1 MRMARQSR
9 PTVLLTR
16 PAEASE
22 RFAAQMRARFGDV
35 PVVVSPL
42 MAPAFLAPALPDAW
56 DGVILTSETGARA
69 LARLTARRGPAICV
83 GPRTAAAAAAL
94 GWQAEAVGGD
104 AEGLVAAL
112 AARGLAGRWLH
123 ARGREAAGDLAARL
137 NAAGAEVAEAV
148 VYAQVAQPLSAEARA
163 VLSAAAPVV
172 VAVFSPRSAR
182 LLAAEAGPAP
192 RAPLA
197 AVAISPAAAAPVQ
210 ALARAGLEVAPT
222 PDAAGMLEALG
233 RVLGKDGGAA
243 AAQVYS

>member
-1 MRMARQSR
+1 MSMARQSR

-22 RFAAQMRARFGDV
+22 RFAAELRARFGPVD
-35 PVVVSPL
+35 VVVSPL
-42 MAPAFLAPALPDAW
+42 MVPEFRAPVLPDAW

-83 GPRTAAAAAAL
+83 GPRTAEVAQAL

-104 AEGLVAAL
+104 AESLVAAL

-123 ARGREAAGDLAARL
+123 ARGQDAAGDLAARL
-137 NAAGAEVAEAV
+137 NAAGADIAEAV
-148 VYAQVAQPLSAEARA
+148 VYAQVAQPLSAAA
-163 VLSAAAPVV
+163 QAALAGAAPVV
-172 VAVFSPRSAR
+172 AAVFSPRSAR
-182 LLAAEAGPAP
+182 LLAAEAGALL

-197 AVAISPAAAAPVQ
+197 VAAISAAAAAPVQ
-210 ALARAGLEVAPT
+210 ALAGAGLAVAPT
-222 PDAAGMLEALG
+222 PDAAGMLAALG